1 MLTFLY
7 TARDTAS
14 NKIVKATVQAESERS
29 AAKLLMGRNL
39 VPLEIVPEGEKR
51 GLLGFLQ
58 DRVSTKDKVIFT
70 RQLSTLINAGLPLAQ
85 SLHTVQEQTANKKL
99 KTVAQDIITSV
110 EGGSTL
116 ADAFAKHPKI
126 FNDLFL
132 ALVASG
138 EVSGTLDKALERIAN
153 QQEHDAEIASKVK
166 GAMVYPAIVLFVIL
180 GVIIFMLTTV
190 VPQIENLYDNLHK
203 ELPFITGMMV
213 AAASILTKF
222 WWLILILL
230 GAGIYFLR
238 RWIQTANGRRAI
250 DNLKLNVPMFGE
262 MFRKLYMARFTR
274 TAETL
279 LVSGVPMLEMMRI
292 ASRAVGNV
300 IVQDAILR
308 AAEKVKSGK
317 SLAYSLKNEQ
327 YILPLVPQMISIG
340 EQSGSIDSMM
350 AKAATF
356 YETELDNTIRSIS
369 TAIEPILMVVLAV
382 VAGGMVA
389 AILLPIYGLIG
400 SGGIK

>member
-1 MLTFLY
+1 MLTFQY

-14 NKIVKATVQAESERS
+14 NKIVKATVQAENERS

-39 VPLEIVPEGEKR
+39 MPLEIVPEGAKR

-85 SLHTVQEQTANKKL
+85 SLHTVQEQTTNKKL
-99 KTVAQDIITSV
+99 KSVAQDVITSV
-110 EGGSTL
+110 EGGSSL

-132 ALVASG
+132 ALVAAG

-153 QQEHDAEIASKVK
+153 QQEKDAEIASKVK
-166 GAMVYPAIVLFVIL
+166 GAMVYPAIVLFVIV
-180 GVIIFMLTTV
+180 GVVVFMLTTV
-190 VPQIENLYDNLHK
+190 VPQIENLYENLHR
-203 ELPFITGMMV
+203 ELPFVTAIMV
-213 AAASILTKF
+213 AMANVITNF
-222 WWLILILL
+222 WWLLLLLI

-238 RWIQTANGRRAI
+238 RYIQTANGRRAL
-250 DNLKLNVPMFGE
+250 DNLKLNLPMFGDL
-262 MFRKLYMARFTR
+262 FRKLYMARFTR
-274 TAETL
+274 TGETL

-292 ASRAVGNV
+292 SSRAVGNV
-300 IVQDAILR
+300 VVQDAILR

-317 SLAYSLKNEQ
+317 SLASSLKNEQ

-340 EQSGSIDSMM
+340 EQSGSVDGMM

-356 YETELDNTIRSIS
+356 YETELDNTIRAIS